1 MMDLVVCEA
10 PLDNSFQKERLEL
23 VNKGSLGRR
32 RKPSRAN
39 IKLILSPSQNGQH
52 QPAASTPVSASKKA
66 HVNGDIGKK
75 SCPQHK
81 CKTISSAQ
89 LKSTE
94 SSLPRTSAELKP
106 VSEGQQ
112 FSIQANIKLKKSDLG
127 RSAVLIQTWE
137 RRTAT
142 DFFTKHQQVPKT
154 TPRNFASNRS
164 QNKGNLENTS
174 AMPDSYICSKY
185 KGSLQNGESLQM
197 GGLVSSVRDA
207 NLDETM
213 LYHRLTENSP
223 RYVREH
229 VKFGS
234 ERKVLEPEPE
244 WISLSRKLCAKFV
257 EGHIENHSADSYD
270 YEESNGVTPKCS
282 PSTNGMK
289 QVKSPPSKPAQ
300 TFQPQQF
307 REEKKVVIEA
317 SLLEKP
323 NEEPPWIPL
332 SRKLRT
338 KFIEEHIEYPIPACV
353 EAVRNADIVEPNGDI
368 RIIEKIGRPK
378 SKKSRIKKEP
388 QPEWISLSKKLRA
401 KFIESHIDDPDTI
414 ALDNQLNASDPE
426 ETSSESLS
434 DISQEIPDER
444 EQELNSTVEY
454 GGIKSQIQNEIIRS
468 IPTSE
473 SKIQSIDQN
482 SVFFPEKECCWEY
495 QEMEFDQESSSGTFQ
510 EAEYIDEAM
519 SKTGKLPQ
527 QEIKIMSDSS
537 AAEMA
542 NHFASEEKEIARRIT
557 FADFEKSQS
566 YQNTQCYNNDVNFAT
581 RFDQR
586 AEPPSKLITVKIVSR
601 PERKLHEEETKA
613 AANEYSAKS
622 DINGSFFNLSTWE
635 EAHYKSD
642 EESSEANPSAFSD
655 TSRKELRSKSV
666 DNLCDSMQ
674 DTYFENECNVIKS
687 ADELCLKFKKSTALT
702 GKPFFGSE
710 NVLNKIDSK
719 DFHKNGLS
727 DFKNHGN
734 FKDISENSSN
744 TILRNENCCNK
755 EDKNVHRIEI
765 QSSHS
770 SECIASSEDRRSNT
784 VNLSNSGAKNHK
796 TVKKE
801 PFKCN
806 GVIPNS
812 VCNNV
817 SSSCQTP
824 ENPKFIRKEDS
835 QFSNSSSDIMSISHS
850 KQVVYKNEYANISV
864 QLAEHPHNTETP
876 FGQHSRN
883 LSNDLKAPASVFE
896 DKSSKAANGNTSND
910 NHQQKKNSLSKTGEF
925 RFPNND
931 IPCTS
936 QIQDDDLNERI
947 KSKTAGN
954 VQMIC
959 KSKSLCDI
967 SENRR
972 VIDLEDAVS
981 SKSNDTCKLD
991 FEDKP
996 FLIVEAKNT
1005 PAIDFQH
1012 FEFESEVPLCAK
1024 LVSKHNNKHS
1034 VKSTRSVSSS
1044 SNMNE
1049 SVCSGSSHVY
1059 EDMFKETTSCPSDSE
1074 TSSWTVMKNNTY
1086 YVNGRSSSLNDLD
1099 LSDSCSLSVK
1109 CDYASSCSG
1118 QSTLQSRHSSCGSSS
1133 FYVNLKDYDSHML
1146 EPSTGRK
1153 KNGKVSTNGHTH
1165 ITTKSNPPT
1174 PESLRH
1180 LFTSPLHSIHTP
1192 PIISSRLANRLPPET
1207 QSHYYSTTA
1216 ATSSAFKHGFDLA
1229 PQKPKKSERSS
1240 SIKIKD
1246 IAHGIILTF
1255 RRFQNHSKSSHLSQM
1270 QYVDVSHLAENGS
1283 RTNNSVQPG
1292 KMKSKKDQK
1301 EISKVQEK
1309 GRNRWGLSSS
1319 ENGKTDSDSGCNLSS
1334 KDLQSSKPR
1343 RSSSDLT
1350 GSKSNLDLINRD
1362 IITERKKNK
1371 NNKKSSN
1378 NREKGKKSRSK
1389 SLDPRAVPTVSR
1401 KVQQMADGT
1410 LCLVTTVSGDTAL
1423 PGVYSDSP
1431 DTSSE
1436 LSSHR

>member
-52 QPAASTPVSASKKA
+52 QPAASTPVSVSKKA
-66 HVNGDIGKK
+66 LVNGDVGKK
-75 SCPQHK
+75 SCSQHK
-81 CKTISSAQ
+81 CKTISSTQ
-89 LKSTE
+89 FQST
-94 SSLPRTSAELKP
+94 
-106 VSEGQQ
+106 
-112 FSIQANIKLKKSDLG
+112 
-127 RSAVLIQTWE
+127 
-137 RRTAT
+137 
-142 DFFTKHQQVPKT
+142 
-154 TPRNFASNRS
+154 
-164 QNKGNLENTS
+164 
-174 AMPDSYICSKY
+174 
-185 KGSLQNGESLQM
+185 
-197 GGLVSSVRDA
+197 DA

-213 LYHRLTENSP
+213 LYHRKAENSP
-223 RYVREH
+223 KYVREH
-229 VKFGS
+229 GKFGC
-234 ERKVLEPEPE
+234 ERKILEPEPE

-257 EGHIENHSADSYD
+257 EGHIENHSVDSYN
-270 YEESNGVTPKCS
+270 YEESNGATPKHS
-282 PSTNGMK
+282 PSTNGIE
-289 QVKSPPSKPAQ
+289 QVNSPPKPTQ

-317 SLLEKP
+317 SVLEKP
-323 NEEPPWIPL
+323 SEEPPWIPL

-378 SKKSRIKKEP
+378 SKKSRIRKEP

-444 EQELNSTVEY
+444 EHELSPTVKY
-454 GGIKSQIQNEIIRS
+454 GGKKSQIQNEIIRS

-473 SKIQSIDQN
+473 SKIQSIEQN

-510 EAEYIDEAM
+510 DAEYIDEAM
-519 SKTGKLPQ
+519 SKTGKLSQ
-527 QEIKIMSDSS
+527 QEIKIMSHSS

-542 NHFASEEKEIARRIT
+542 NHFASEEKEIAKRIT

-566 YQNTQCYNNDVNFAT
+566 YQTVQCYNNDVHFTT
-581 RFDQR
+581 RFDQST
-586 AEPPSKLITVKIVSR
+586 EPPSKLITVKIVSR
-601 PERKLHEEETKA
+601 PERKLHEEETKTA
-613 AANEYSAKS
+613 VNECSVKR

-642 EESSEANPSAFSD
+642 EESSEVNPSEFSD
-655 TSRKELRSKSV
+655 ASRKDMRSKSV
-666 DNLCDSMQ
+666 DNLCDSIQ
-674 DTYFENECNVIKS
+674 DTYLENECNVIKR
-687 ADELCLKFKKSTALT
+687 ADEPCLKFKSNTPLK

-719 DFHKNGLS
+719 DFHKNSLS
-727 DFKNHGN
+727 DLNSHGSL
-734 FKDISENSSN
+734 KDISENSSN
-744 TILRNENCCNK
+744 IFLRNENCCNK

-770 SECIASSEDRRSNT
+770 SESIASSDDRCSKT
-784 VNLSNSGAKNHK
+784 VNLSNSAAKNK
-796 TVKKE
+796 KSGKKE
-801 PFKCN
+801 SFKCN

-824 ENPKFIRKEDS
+824 ENSKFILKEDS
-835 QFSNSSSDIMSISHS
+835 QFSNSNSDIMGISHS
-850 KQVVYKNEYANISV
+850 KRVVYKNEYANISV
-864 QLAEHPHNTETP
+864 QLAENPNNRETP
-876 FGQHSRN
+876 FEQQSSN
-883 LSNDLKAPASVFE
+883 LSKDLKSPASEFE
-896 DKSSKAANGNTSND
+896 DKSCKGANGNTSKD
-910 NHQQKKNSLSKTGEF
+910 NHQQTKNSLLKAGEF
-925 RFPNND
+925 RFSNNG
-931 IPCTS
+931 ISCAS
-936 QIQDDDLNERI
+936 QIQDDDPNERI
-947 KSKTAGN
+947 KFKTTGN

-972 VIDLEDAVS
+972 GIGSEDAVS
-981 SKSNDTCKLD
+981 SKSNDTSKLD

-996 FLIVEAKNT
+996 YLIVEAKNT
-1005 PAIDFQH
+1005 PAVDFQH

-1034 VKSTRSVSSS
+1034 VKSAQSVSSS
-1044 SNMNE
+1044 SNMNG
-1049 SVCSGSSHVY
+1049 SVCSESSHVY

-1146 EPSTGRK
+1146 EPSIGRK
-1153 KNGKVSTNGHTH
+1153 KNRKVSTNGHTH

-1192 PIISSRLANRLPPET
+1192 PIISSRLVNRLPPET
-1207 QSHYYSTTA
+1207 QSHCYSATT

-1270 QYVDVSHLAENGS
+1270 QYVDVSHLAENGC

-1292 KMKSKKDQK
+1292 KMKSKKDPK
-1301 EISKVQEK
+1301 EIIKVQEK

-1334 KDLQSSKPR
+1334 KDFQSSKPR

-1362 IITERKKNK
+1362 IITEKKKNK

-1410 LCLVTTVSGDTAL
+1410 LCLVTTVSGDTTL

-1436 LSSHR
+1436 LSSHKPVKLPGESNC